1 MHNEEFKT
9 APLGLWNRAKEF
21 ADAAS
26 VVAEAARDQVSLPA
40 YYLWAHSIEL
50 SLKAFLFGCGV
61 PLRKLKSKELGHNLK
76 ALVGEA
82 QRHNLKT
89 IVHLDSREIGEIHL
103 LNYNYVAKDF
113 EYHGTKTYPLPL
125 QDRTKRIAEKLV
137 LLLKRHCEN
146 VQK

>member
-1 MHNEEFKT
+1 MKEFKT
-9 APLGLWNRAKEF
+9 TPFGLWNRAKEF

-26 VVAEAARDQVSLPA
+26 VVADAAGDQVSLPA

-61 PLRKLKSKELGHNLK
+61 PLRRLKGKEFGHNLK

-89 IVHLDSREIGEIHL
+89 TVHLNSREIGEIHL

-113 EYHGTKTYPLPL
+113 EYQGTKTHALATAVHAV
-125 QDRTKRIAEKLV
+125 R
-137 LLLKRHCEN
+137 N
-146 VQK
+146 